1 MPLGHYKTADPF
13 DNHPLFKTEEQARL
27 EETMDGEESAATA
40 EHPVLAWPGEET
52 AEQAASRARGRP
64 LGPQP
69 RLRLGRLARK
79 VRLSGSDAGRLK
91 MKRVLLGFGLAA
103 GIAYALREWFA
114 APQPQPSWDE
124 TDNDP
129 EDLSQDLAQ
138 RAREAEGAQATEETS
153 AG

>member
-1 MPLGHYKTADPF
+1 
-13 DNHPLFKTEEQARL
+13 
-27 EETMDGEESAATA
+27 
-40 EHPVLAWPGEET
+40 
-52 AEQAASRARGRP
+52 
-64 LGPQP
+64 
-69 RLRLGRLARK
+69 
-79 VRLSGSDAGRLK
+79 
-91 MKRVLLGFGLAA
+91 MKRVLLGFAVAA

-138 RAREAEGAQATEETS
+138 RAREAEGAQAAEETS

>member
-1 MPLGHYKTADPF
+1 
-13 DNHPLFKTEEQARL
+13 
-27 EETMDGEESAATA
+27 
-40 EHPVLAWPGEET
+40 
-52 AEQAASRARGRP
+52 
-64 LGPQP
+64 
-69 RLRLGRLARK
+69 
-79 VRLSGSDAGRLK
+79 

-114 APQPQPSWDE
+114 VPQPQPSWDE

-138 RAREAEGAQATEETS
+138 RAREAESAQTAEETA

>member
-1 MPLGHYKTADPF
+1 
-13 DNHPLFKTEEQARL
+13 
-27 EETMDGEESAATA
+27 
-40 EHPVLAWPGEET
+40 
-52 AEQAASRARGRP
+52 
-64 LGPQP
+64 
-69 RLRLGRLARK
+69 
-79 VRLSGSDAGRLK
+79 
-91 MKRVLLGFGLAA
+91 MKRVLLGVGLAA

-138 RAREAEGAQATEETS
+138 RAREAEGAQATEETA

>member
-1 MPLGHYKTADPF
+1 
-13 DNHPLFKTEEQARL
+13 
-27 EETMDGEESAATA
+27 
-40 EHPVLAWPGEET
+40 
-52 AEQAASRARGRP
+52 
-64 LGPQP
+64 
-69 RLRLGRLARK
+69 
-79 VRLSGSDAGRLK
+79 

-138 RAREAEGAQATEETS
+138 RAREAEGAQTPEETS

>member
-1 MPLGHYKTADPF
+1 
-13 DNHPLFKTEEQARL
+13 
-27 EETMDGEESAATA
+27 
-40 EHPVLAWPGEET
+40 
-52 AEQAASRARGRP
+52 
-64 LGPQP
+64 
-69 RLRLGRLARK
+69 
-79 VRLSGSDAGRLK
+79 
-91 MKRVLLGFGLAA
+91 MKRVLLGLGLAA

-129 EDLSQDLAQ
+129 EDLSQDRAQ

>member
-1 MPLGHYKTADPF
+1 
-13 DNHPLFKTEEQARL
+13 
-27 EETMDGEESAATA
+27 
-40 EHPVLAWPGEET
+40 
-52 AEQAASRARGRP
+52 
-64 LGPQP
+64 
-69 RLRLGRLARK
+69 
-79 VRLSGSDAGRLK
+79 
-91 MKRVLLGFGLAA
+91 MKRVLLGFGVAA

>member
-1 MPLGHYKTADPF
+1 
-13 DNHPLFKTEEQARL
+13 
-27 EETMDGEESAATA
+27 
-40 EHPVLAWPGEET
+40 
-52 AEQAASRARGRP
+52 
-64 LGPQP
+64 
-69 RLRLGRLARK
+69 
-79 VRLSGSDAGRLK
+79 
-91 MKRVLLGFGLAA
+91 MKRELLGLGLAA